1 MSVRHDANRRLL
13 RARDEMDR
21 SYADAL
27 DIEALARSVHL
38 SRAHFIRSFR
48 DTFGETPHR
57 YLQRRRIER
66 AMAFLRETDRPVS
79 EISLDVGFL
88 SLGTFSR
95 TFREIVG
102 VSPSAYRT
110 REQAAPRA
118 ATRPGVN
125 VPGRPEREIMLMVP
139 GPPALDPDAAEQ
151 VRALLGKGVGGAH
164 IFTTPDCRA
173 LHATLVARGVEF
185 TEEPVDRFYGTD
197 CALRDPFGNSLRITQ
212 PAEVPAAPPA

>member
-1 MSVRHDANRRLL
+1 MSARHDANRRLL

-102 VSPSAYRT
+102 VSPSAYRE

-118 ATRPGVN
+118 AIRAG
-125 VPGRPEREIMLMVP
+125 VPGCMARLWDRPSSTFGEAERA
-139 GPPALDPDAAEQ
+139 GAA
-151 VRALLGKGVGGAH
+151 
-164 IFTTPDCRA
+164 
-173 LHATLVARGVEF
+173 
-185 TEEPVDRFYGTD
+185 
-197 CALRDPFGNSLRITQ
+197 
-212 PAEVPAAPPA
+212 

>member
-27 DIEALARSVHL
+27 DIAALARSVHL

-79 EISLDVGFL
+79 DISLDVGFL

-118 ATRPGVN
+118 AIRAG
-125 VPGRPEREIMLMVP
+125 VPGCMARLWDRPSSTFGVAN
-139 GPPALDPDAAEQ
+139 GAA
-151 VRALLGKGVGGAH
+151 
-164 IFTTPDCRA
+164 
-173 LHATLVARGVEF
+173 
-185 TEEPVDRFYGTD
+185 
-197 CALRDPFGNSLRITQ
+197 RD
-212 PAEVPAAPPA
+212 

>member
-1 MSVRHDANRRLL
+1 MEARHDANRRLL

-48 DTFGETPHR
+48 DAFGEPPHR

-79 EISLDVGFL
+79 EISIDVGFL

-118 ATRPGVN
+118 AIRAG
-125 VPGRPEREIMLMVP
+125 VPGCMARVWDRPSSTFGEAN
-139 GPPALDPDAAEQ
+139 GAA
-151 VRALLGKGVGGAH
+151 
-164 IFTTPDCRA
+164 
-173 LHATLVARGVEF
+173 
-185 TEEPVDRFYGTD
+185 
-197 CALRDPFGNSLRITQ
+197 RD
-212 PAEVPAAPPA
+212 